1 LEWLEKEKNRL
12 KHTAERNTDTKSS
25 HPELTTSPLNVEKTN
40 RTRFDE
46 EYNNYNNVSISQSS
60 KPSFMFSKSREMDQP
75 EQKIN
80 NKLKD
85 FSLEHLHEARDLEA
99 LIHARKLKLEELES
113 EIKLVEFKLEK
124 LRNKNQED

>member
-25 HPELTTSPLNVEKTN
+25 QPELTLDVEKTN
-40 RTRFDE
+40 RTRFDD
-46 EYNNYNNVSISQSS
+46 EYNNYNNISISQSS
-60 KPSFMFSKSREMDQP
+60 KPSFMFSKSREIDQP

-80 NKLKD
+80 NKMKD
-85 FSLEHLHEARDLEA
+85 FSLERLHEARDLEA

-124 LRNKNQED
+124 LRHKNQED